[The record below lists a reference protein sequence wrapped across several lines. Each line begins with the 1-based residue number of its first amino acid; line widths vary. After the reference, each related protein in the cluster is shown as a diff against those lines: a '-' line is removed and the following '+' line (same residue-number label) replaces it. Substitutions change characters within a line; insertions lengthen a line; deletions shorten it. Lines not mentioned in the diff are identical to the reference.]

1 MVLEDTEERSN
12 AIPDTVFIPT
22 EALCRCEHV
31 KHGES
36 QSLTCTQC
44 DAFIESSRNKPQ
56 LLLPLLSDF
65 LGGGERGCHAFAHIS
80 KRQAGQADDGG
91 QSNKDGE
98 AAGAKTTRISE
109 GLDKLG
115 SLLIHGPAGSG
126 KSLFA
131 KEAYRYLLQHR
142 HFLRDV
148 YGEDLLLVYIT
159 LPAMTNPLTDLF
171 AEGLK
176 RQYDLR
182 DSQIA
187 ELKEKIRDPNSK
199 LRVVFMLDGYDE
211 LPPDVR
217 SKNLFKSNNL
227 ETLRPQTSKNKFN
240 NWPKIITLCRSE
252 FLSEQKDGEY
262 QQQFLPMEFMN
273 ERKDEVHE
281 AAQYFAE
288 FKLTRFDKKL
298 EAYLRRSV
306 AIDVRKRFE
315 DVCGG
320 FPKPKSGDD
329 KVVKSILLDDLVAS
343 IAMYKDGKSE
353 AEVLHELQSKG
364 TMLLSPWQLE
374 EVRLSVC
381 LVAQGDGQISI
392 HEGKGA
398 TGEDQNSVH
407 RDREYDRKLAEFLK
421 AHKPRTDVGQIN
433 FDDTDANDERYLVA
447 MIRLLRRVQ
456 EGMHSA
462 ATNMQQVSDAARP
475 QASGLKWKLAD
486 TEPPN
491 GQVLEEPKLKDA
503 LAGKMEFK
511 QEEWDEFGIKD
522 LSMGHFI
529 KGKEGSYFTPA
540 ADLETGE
547 QGGDKT
553 AATRTEDAKVLA
565 KLAKAEVWSVLRT
578 LFRLGKV
585 EGLDDLKDTPF
596 MVHVCL

>member
-1 MVLEDTEERSN
+1 
-12 AIPDTVFIPT
+12 
-22 EALCRCEHV
+22 
-31 KHGES
+31 
-36 QSLTCTQC
+36 
-44 DAFIESSRNKPQ
+44 
-56 LLLPLLSDF
+56 
-65 LGGGERGCHAFAHIS
+65 
-80 KRQAGQADDGG
+80 
-91 QSNKDGE
+91 
-98 AAGAKTTRISE
+98 
-109 GLDKLG
+109 
-115 SLLIHGPAGSG
+115 
-126 KSLFA
+126 
-131 KEAYRYLLQHR
+131 
-142 HFLRDV
+142 LRDV

-171 AEGLK
+171 AEGLR

-199 LRVVFMLDGYDE
+199 LRVVFMLDGHDE

-217 SKNLFKSNNL
+217 SKNLFKTNNL
-227 ETLRPQTSKNKFN
+227 ETLRPQTSTNEFYK
-240 NWPKIITLCRSE
+240 WPKIITLCRSE
-252 FLSEQKDGEY
+252 FLSEQEDGEY
-262 QQQFLPMEFMN
+262 QQLFLPLEFMN
-273 ERKDEVHE
+273 TEKDEVDE
-281 AAQYFAE
+281 AAKFFAE
-288 FKLTRFDKKL
+288 FKLTRFDRKL

-306 AIDVRKRFE
+306 AIDVRKKFE

-320 FPKPKSGDD
+320 LPKPKPGDD
-329 KVVKSILLDDLVAS
+329 KVVKSILLDDLDAS

-353 AEVLHELQSKG
+353 AEVLRSKG
-364 TMLLSPWQLE
+364 TMLLSPRQLE

-381 LVAQGDGQISI
+381 LVAQGDGEIST
-392 HEGKGA
+392 H
-398 TGEDQNSVH
+398 
-407 RDREYDRKLAEFLK
+407 EYDRKLAEFFK

-491 GQVLEEPKLKDA
+491 GQVLEEPALKDA
-503 LAGKMEFK
+503 LAGKMQFT
-511 QEEWDEFGIKD
+511 QDEWDKFGIKD

-529 KGKEGSYFTPA
+529 KVEEGSYFTPA
-540 ADLETGE
+540 ADRETGE

-553 AATRTEDAKVLA
+553 APTRTEDAKVLA

-596 MVHVCL
+596 MVHVCLCV